1 MKGVRRCTFKSQN
14 IDYMVA
20 MPQLVPAPAL
30 ATTKENCRCNISSG
44 DIFKN
49 ILMKYMRMRRCIEI
63 FFHRGTKKIKN
74 KTRKNKNMNTI
85 LQQSR
90 QKTTKIS
97 TDFIFLNNF
106 HQLTPRKN
114 KKNKK

>member
-20 MPQLVPAPAL
+20 MPQLVSAPAL

-63 FFHRGTKKIKN
+63 FFIEEQKKSRIK
-74 KTRKNKNMNTI
+74 
-85 LQQSR
+85 QG
-90 QKTTKIS
+90 KIR
-97 TDFIFLNNF
+97 T
-106 HQLTPRKN
+106 
-114 KKNKK
+114 